1 MNKKESKLL
10 KVKPFHIIIS
20 AIVFLTTSIIFA
32 ALALI
37 IKEGE
42 AYEIFAE
49 LFIACLCWLMPLACL
64 VSAIVGFKSSKKQM
78 IAYNKKNN
86 SLIFLSIVN
95 LLIIICSYTFIILIK

>member
-1 MNKKESKLL
+1 MSKKESKLL

-20 AIVFLTTSIIFA
+20 AIIFLSFSIIFA

-49 LFIACLCWLMPLACL
+49 LFIACLCWLMPIACL
-64 VSAIVGFKSSKKQM
+64 ISAIVGFKSSKKQM
-78 IAYNKKNN
+78 IAYNKKNKA
-86 SLIFLSIVN
+86 LVFLAIVN
-95 LLIIICSYTFIILIK
+95 LLIIVCSYTFIFLIK